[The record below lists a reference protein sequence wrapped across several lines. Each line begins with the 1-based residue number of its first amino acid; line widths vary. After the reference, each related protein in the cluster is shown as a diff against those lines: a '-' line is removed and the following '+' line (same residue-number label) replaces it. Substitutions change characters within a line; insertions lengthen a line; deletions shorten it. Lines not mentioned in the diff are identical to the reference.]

1 MDENFILDAWQKFD
15 DWAVKQNIILEFI
28 RFNPLKK
35 IITYHIKIQSW
46 NLIDKWEFLIL
57 QKENVF

>member
-1 MDENFILDAWQKFD
+1 MKYIITSSTYGCRSVSNTMDENFILDAWQKFD

-35 IITYHIKIQSW
+35 I
-46 NLIDKWEFLIL
+46 
-57 QKENVF
+57 

>member
-35 IITYHIKIQSW
+35 IITYHIKIQS
-46 NLIDKWEFLIL
+46 
-57 QKENVF
+57 